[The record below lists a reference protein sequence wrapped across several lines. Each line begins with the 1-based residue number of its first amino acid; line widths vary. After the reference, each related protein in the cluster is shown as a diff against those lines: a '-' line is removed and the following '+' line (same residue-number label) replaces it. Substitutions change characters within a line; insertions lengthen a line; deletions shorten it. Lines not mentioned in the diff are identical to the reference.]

1 MDPAGLA
8 TLHRPLAGPAPR
20 QRVRHPLNFRL
31 PARSR
36 VGQCDIP
43 LSVLSKEAM
52 NDKSRHLKAFT
63 LIELLVVM
71 AIITIL
77 AALLLPAI
85 GRARRKGQRTT
96 CISNLRQINLGVRMY
111 SDDSAEASPSPGQ
124 AAVTS
129 TNLMPLYTGYKALM
143 KNYVGLNGA
152 SSSQDR
158 LFACPADAFCPNWA
172 LPSPMPP
179 WHFVQ
184 KSIHDEPS
192 FDFSSYLFNGGDNST
207 RKLNTNSF
215 TFPGL
220 SGVRLSAVKHPSRT
234 VLVMEFSAIAPWSW
248 HEPSSHGLA
257 GQDGTLYND
266 SRDVVS
272 FVDGHVSCIKI
283 YWNTARRGLAGN
295 YNPPAG
301 YDYQWSPD

>member
-1 MDPAGLA
+1 
-8 TLHRPLAGPAPR
+8 
-20 QRVRHPLNFRL
+20 
-31 PARSR
+31 
-36 VGQCDIP
+36 
-43 LSVLSKEAM
+43 M
-52 NDKSRHLKAFT
+52 NHSLKATKGFT
-63 LIELLVVM
+63 LIELLVVI
-71 AIITIL
+71 AVLALL

-85 GRARRKGQRTT
+85 SRAKGKAQRTLCT
-96 CISNLRQINLGVRMY
+96 NNLRQINLGVRMY

-143 KNYVGLNGA
+143 KNYVDVNGA

-158 LFACPADAFCPNWA
+158 LFACPADAFCPTWA
-172 LPSPMPP
+172 LPGAVRPF
-179 WHFVQ
+179 HFVQ

-220 SGVRLSAVKHPSRT
+220 SGVRLSAVEHPSRT
-234 VLVMEFSAIAPWSW
+234 VLMMEFSAIAPWSW
-248 HEPSSHGLA
+248 HEPSVHGLA
-257 GQDGTLYND
+257 PEDGTLYND
-266 SRDVVS
+266 SGNVVS
-272 FVDGHVSCIKI
+272 FVDGHVNYIKM
-283 YWNTARRGLAGN
+283 YWNPARRGLSGN

-301 YDYQWSPD
+301 YDYQWSAD